1 MTLLTCDVCGKNLPI
16 AFFPNPDFGN
26 VCDSCLNS
34 KKEDKTREAI
44 KKKTELVA
52 RQAASL
58 TQADIGDTVPRLKTM
73 LSSVYREFGGPDGF
87 SQHFFWI
94 ISELSR
100 RKPVPASV
108 GSLMLGFMKL
118 HHSLEQTEETIVA
131 REMSDDQLRRETEL
145 ATVRMIVEAAAN
157 PEKKKMLES
166 ILGRHG
172 LKLEEASEQDLIE
185 VAANAVDVDVEQKD
199 FDQEI
204 SELEK
209 ILGEKPDDADDE
221 RAS

>member
-1 MTLLTCDVCGKNLPI
+1 MPI
-16 AFFPNPDFGN
+16 YG
-26 VCDSCLNS
+26 V
-34 KKEDKTREAI
+34 
-44 KKKTELVA
+44 
-52 RQAASL
+52 
-58 TQADIGDTVPRLKTM
+58 
-73 LSSVYREFGGPDGF
+73 
-87 SQHFFWI
+87 SQ
-94 ISELSR
+94 SR
-100 RKPVPASV
+100 S
-108 GSLMLGFMKL
+108 
-118 HHSLEQTEETIVA
+118 A

-199 FDQEI
+199 FEQEI

-221 RAS
+221 GTS